1 MPSQKLQEYLNQNQV
16 KYTSIAHPIAYSTR
30 EISHLCH
37 VPEHQLA
44 KTVMLN
50 VGHKMVMVVL
60 PARYILDFDMLKKSL
75 HENEVSLASESDFN
89 KVFADCELGAMPPFG
104 NLYNIDVYVE
114 KSLANNREIV
124 FNAGTHTEVIKL
136 QYSDFVK
143 LVNPKIIKAH

>member
-60 PARYILDFDMLKKSL
+60 PARYLLDFDILKKSF

-89 KVFADCELGAMPPFG
+89 KVFGDCELGAMPPFG

-136 QYSDFVK
+136 QYSDFIK
-143 LVNPKIIKAH
+143 LVNPKVIKAH